1 MPEQRGQSMINV
13 IASIRV
19 RAGAR
24 DQFLEMFKAN
34 VPTVRGEDGCIEYVP
49 TLDIDVGLPGQELDE
64 NVVTVVEK
72 WRDIASLRAHLR
84 SSHMQLYAGRTRAL
98 VESRLFKVLQEA

>member
-1 MPEQRGQSMINV
+1 MISV

-19 RAGAR
+19 RAGER
-24 DQFLEMFKAN
+24 DLFLEMFKAN

-49 TLDIDVGLPGQELDE
+49 TLDIDAGLPGQEFDE

-72 WRDIASLRAHLR
+72 WRDIASLKAHLR
-84 SSHMQLYAGRTRAL
+84 SPHMQLFAERTRDL
-98 VESRLFKVLQEA
+98 VDNRSLKVLQDV